1 MTGSS
6 RAEIIEQEPIGAR
19 MDAFRAKLAITCED
33 LGLPYCVNSLYNL
46 ENESSRKSISLDL
59 VVALQALPA
68 SRVLP
73 PVAGRQNLLSDLI
86 ILASRIN
93 ANEFQFEN
101 LIPLLHAILSCEPD
115 DRIWDKVYA
124 AAAESTPR
132 PHPASYFKH
141 IPYSHSSSA
150 SPNLNDHV
158 ANIDAMLEEELGS
171 IYTDVLGFDEA
182 YFGAVEGSF
191 RHQVS
196 HAMVL
201 LLFGGILAYGKHAGA
216 IIIPPSLNV
225 WAFNSHIMVMSI
237 KRSAAAMQTKC

>member
-1 MTGSS
+1 MRSLAVSRMT
-6 RAEIIEQEPIGAR
+6 
-19 MDAFRAKLAITCED
+19 
-33 LGLPYCVNSLYNL
+33 
-46 ENESSRKSISLDL
+46 ESGIRSMLL
-59 VVALQALPA
+59 
-68 SRVLP
+68 
-73 PVAGRQNLLSDLI
+73 RQNPPHVLI
-86 ILASRIN
+86 
-93 ANEFQFEN
+93 
-101 LIPLLHAILSCEPD
+101 
-115 DRIWDKVYA
+115 
-124 AAAESTPR
+124 
-132 PHPASYFKH
+132 PASYFKH

-225 WAFNSHIMVMSI
+225 WAFNSHIMVHVNKKICCRHANKVLRLS
-237 KRSAAAMQTKC
+237 